1 MGHIWANLYSIIT
14 SPLNLVCTHAFNRSA
29 LSLPASLG
37 FCFFF
42 SATLPLF
49 FILHII
55 EFYVGFDKKF
65 LLWDGKK
72 YRLSPFN
79 LSAIV
84 DLLNGVGAHMLLLIG
99 ALSLSV
105 RILGFSLELDPL
117 CFFPGEEKISGTS
130 LPHFLDMA
138 QRRWLPT
145 NNNSRETAP
154 HPHRPTHQAAIR
166 LLNLK

>member
-1 MGHIWANLYSIIT
+1 MI
-14 SPLNLVCTHAFNRSA
+14 SA
-29 LSLPASLG
+29 A
-37 FCFFF
+37 
-42 SATLPLF
+42 LPLF
-49 FILHII
+49 FILHIT
-55 EFYVGFDKKF
+55 EFYVGFNKKSFCSEMAKSTVCPLSTF
-65 LLWDGKK
+65 LPLW
-72 YRLSPFN
+72 N
-79 LSAIV
+79 
-84 DLLNGVGAHMLLLIG
+84 LLNGVGAHMLLLIG

-105 RILGFSLELDPL
+105 RILGFSLELVPL

-154 HPHRPTHQAAIR
+154 HPRRPTHQAAIG